1 VYGEIINGKS
11 VGNYQLGCTI
21 QELKGK
27 ISEDYTEESLANHYT
42 ITTKN
47 IKFWIFKEKNIV
59 TQIMVFGSYNGK
71 FKDSIGIGNTISD
84 LRKIGIK
91 YSKEDYIYTLP
102 DYSGICFELED
113 IDDWD
118 EYNAPIESISI
129 F

>member
-1 VYGEIINGKS
+1 MGCINCVWGNYNGKS

-71 FKDSIGIGNTISD
+71 FKDSIGIGSTISD
-84 LRKIGIK
+84 
-91 YSKEDYIYTLP
+91 
-102 DYSGICFELED
+102 
-113 IDDWD
+113 
-118 EYNAPIESISI
+118 
-129 F
+129 